1 MAFFTFQPRCTLP
14 YSYSFEDKKKN
25 YINFGK
31 VLDEQKRSP
40 GFQQSRVA
48 WNLHWAH
55 PKFFLPG
62 EPTAQLIQKKNKK
75 KKKREKCRSAEKK
88 SVVQKTGSVSL
99 FGTKI
104 RSSILNC
111 RSHTV
116 QTSYPTRCSSGER
129 AGLSVRHLTSGNNK
143 HSCQAADYL
152 LPSTFNTQQ
161 LHCCEQITDH
171 FKVTTAVWTVIIS
184 SDRRSPV
191 ESSHILQ
198 GCCGEADTST

>member
-1 MAFFTFQPRCTLP
+1 M
-14 YSYSFEDKKKN
+14 
-25 YINFGK
+25 
-31 VLDEQKRSP
+31 LDEQKRSP
-40 GFQQSRVA
+40 GFQQSRGA

-62 EPTAQLIQKKNKK
+62 EATAHLIQNKLRGWRRGENVRAQ
-75 KKKREKCRSAEKK
+75 KKRC
-88 SVVQKTGSVSL
+88 VVQKTGSVCL

-111 RSHTV
+111 RSHTM
-116 QTSYPTRCSSGER
+116 QTSYPTRCSSREW
-129 AGLSVRHLTSGNNK
+129 AMLSVRHLTSGNNK

-171 FKVTTAVWTVIIS
+171 FKAMTAVWTVIIS
-184 SDRRSPV
+184 SDRLSLV
-191 ESSHILQ
+191 GSSHSLHK
-198 GCCGEADTST
+198 GCCGEADTSL